1 MFSAPKVPLYAAEV
15 HSYAAKVPHFC
26 CFRLWRRSFSSLSNV
41 KILLSF

>member
-15 HSYAAKVPHFC
+15 HSYAAKVPLFC